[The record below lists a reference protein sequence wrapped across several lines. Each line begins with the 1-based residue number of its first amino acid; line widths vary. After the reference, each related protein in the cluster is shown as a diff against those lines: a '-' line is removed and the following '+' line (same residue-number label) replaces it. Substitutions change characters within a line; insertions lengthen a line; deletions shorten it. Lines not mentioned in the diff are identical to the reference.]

1 MPVSPLFMLDEMDYD
16 VLTIENV
23 QQLYN
28 VEYDF
33 AEKTTS
39 QYFNKKMNM
48 PNRNRTFL

>member
-33 AEKTTS
+33 AEKRLL
-39 QYFNKKMNM
+39 NILIKK
-48 PNRNRTFL
+48 